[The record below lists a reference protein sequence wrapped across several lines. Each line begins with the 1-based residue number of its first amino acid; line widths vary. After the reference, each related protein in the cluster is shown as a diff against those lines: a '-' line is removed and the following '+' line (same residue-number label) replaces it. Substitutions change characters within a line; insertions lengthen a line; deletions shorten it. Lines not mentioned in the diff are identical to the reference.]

1 MDEQWLEHLEVEYA
15 AWKQHLRLP
24 EMAPQVEETF
34 ALLECL
40 PALRDLQKCERADQV
55 LSMIEEQLEEW
66 VHHVEQDTH
75 FPYVDDQIELYK
87 ANKTD
92 IDEAVEKR
100 GGLGNATTIADAL
113 QKAMNAYVT
122 ECAHETEK
130 RILNQLDDL
139 EDNLNQ

>member
-92 IDEAVEKR
+92 IDEAVEKEE
-100 GGLGNATTIADAL
+100 A
-113 QKAMNAYVT
+113 
-122 ECAHETEK
+122 
-130 RILNQLDDL
+130 
-139 EDNLNQ
+139 